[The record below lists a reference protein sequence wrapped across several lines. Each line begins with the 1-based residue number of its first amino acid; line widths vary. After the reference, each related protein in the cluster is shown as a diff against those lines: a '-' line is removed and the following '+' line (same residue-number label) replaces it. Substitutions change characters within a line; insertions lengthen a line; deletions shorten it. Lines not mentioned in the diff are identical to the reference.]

1 MSKLERL
8 TAKIFADNAPTGKI
22 GQFGSA
28 LAGTKIETSNVEEIQ
43 ALPAYTEG
51 WSSAVISSKNYP
63 TLEEMNGVMKV
74 MSYQTAYTLQNGI
87 PEYDDNTE
95 YQTGSICK
103 GVGNTSQYASLTN
116 DNIGNNVTNSNYW
129 KNVTPVNY
137 SNITNCLLKVPQRIK
152 LELVDGAVILKA
164 GSEVIVP
171 NGANVF
177 DYIKIESDLSFNY
190 SGTGTTDIFLLYNF
204 TSNTLGYALAS
215 TAVSGTTAPTDSR
228 LYYDSTNNIIDYYNN
243 GKPNNIKYALPLA
256 ILSRSDGAITG
267 IKQLF
272 NGMGYIGSMVWVDKD
287 VKGLA
292 PNGRNADGSLN
303 NIEVTSNGLFVR
315 DIKSAYSAAQEI
327 LFFHDAYYLGDTADT
342 TLQSG
347 ARYLEGL
354 SSDKPS
360 TLPNTYSW
368 MYYATDENIYYISYG
383 STTAKWNKVELM
395 PLSSQYFDGTNI
407 TSFNPKQPFRAV
419 DYSEFKEIVA
429 DFLVPDYAA
438 GVSVSSGYTA
448 NENGWLYIYHKNTG
462 DGQSIAVSVDGTV
475 VFESGDSG
483 TWSTNLV
490 ASGFIFVGNGQQI
503 TYTGTGTNTL
513 KFYPCKGG
521 N

>member
-87 PEYDDNTE
+87 PEYDVNTE

-137 SNITNCLLKVPQRIK
+137 SNITNCITEIPQRIK
-152 LELVDGAVILKA
+152 LELKNGVLTLKA

-171 NGANVF
+171 NGLESDGTTPKF
-177 DYIKIESDLSFNY
+177 DYVTIESDISTSTVSPTSAQRFWLVNLDAMNFVD
-190 SGTGTTDIFLLYNF
+190 GTTQYTFSGN
-204 TSNTLGYALAS
+204 TSVMNS
-215 TAVSGTTAPTDSR
+215 TTANAYSNFYNTE
-228 LYYDSTNNIIDYYNN
+228 TNMFYRGNGSSWGIRNWSLPIALITNEPSVISSID
-243 GKPNNIKYALPLA
+243 
-256 ILSRSDGAITG
+256 
-267 IKQLF
+267 QVF
-272 NGMGYIGSMVWVDKD
+272 NGFGYIGSTYWVDKG
-287 VKGLA
+287 VKGLIA
-292 PNGRNADGSLN
+292 NGRNEDITLK
-303 NIEVTSNGLFVR
+303 NIEWNNNKLMTYTFASNLNTPR
-315 DIKSAYSAAQEI
+315 HMAYSFNGNVLDYMIFNSTNWSFNDETN
-327 LFFHDAYYLGDTADT
+327 FFEFRGSPAIWLDLGTCNLT
-342 TLQSG
+342 NG
-347 ARYLEGL
+347 V
-354 SSDKPS
+354 
-360 TLPNTYSW
+360 
-368 MYYATDENIYYISYG
+368 IS
-383 STTAKWNKVELM
+383 N
-395 PLSSQYFDGTNI
+395 
-407 TSFNPKQPFRAV
+407 FNPKQPFRAV
-419 DYSEFKEIVA
+419 DSNEFVEIEA
-429 DFLVPDYAA
+429 DFLAPDYTA

-448 NENGWLYIYHKNTG
+448 TKNGWLYIYHKNTN
-462 DGQSIAVSVDGTV
+462 DGQSIAVSVAGTV